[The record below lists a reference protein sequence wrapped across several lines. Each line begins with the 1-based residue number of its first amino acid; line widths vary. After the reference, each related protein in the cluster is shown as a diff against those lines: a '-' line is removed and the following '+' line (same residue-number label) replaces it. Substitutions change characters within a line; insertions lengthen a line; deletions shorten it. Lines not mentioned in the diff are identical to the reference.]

1 MNYKILYTELF
12 IIPLSNDLCLAQ
24 KNTTTE
30 TNILE
35 TISVLSSNQK
45 PKNSSWKIVANFGK
59 QECPG

>member
-1 MNYKILYTELF
+1 MYTELF
-12 IIPLSNDLCLAQ
+12 IIPLSNDLYMAQ
-24 KNTTTE
+24 KNTTIE

-45 PKNSSWKIVANFGK
+45 SKNSSWKIVTNFGR